1 MKTNHGFI
9 AVLRLLGVVASGIWA
24 ASVCSAGAAS
34 LTGVPNPWATWQE
47 IRFDKYGIKVM
58 ASGLS
63 MVFVDN
69 KPVFNFPTLNVKIK
83 DLPNYRT
90 YITQRDNERA
100 CGWEEVKG
108 DAEDAPNGKRVSF
121 KGIYEGISVEQ
132 VLVAKEDEITVK
144 YEVKTIMPSEDLVEA
159 VICANLGIDDDAL
172 VTLNDGRI
180 ITLNF
185 SSKTRKYVYDV
196 RSWNMKWNG
205 LTVNVTLDSNNGKT
219 YMRKYSDSGP
229 SEIFVSPS
237 KTEGA
242 VPSGMEFGYSMKI
255 KVDVPSK

>member
-1 MKTNHGFI
+1 MKTNHGMI
-9 AVLRLLGVVASGIWA
+9 VVPRLMGVIASGILA
-24 ASVCSAGAAS
+24 AFVCTSGAAS
-34 LTGVPNPWATWQE
+34 LTGEPNPWTSWQE
-47 IRFDKYGIKVM
+47 LRFDKYCIKVM

-63 MVFVDN
+63 MVFVDS

-90 YITQRDNERA
+90 YIARRDDERA
-100 CGWEEVKG
+100 CGWEEIRG
-108 DAEDAPNGKRVSF
+108 DVGDVLNGKQVSF

-132 VLVAKEDEITVK
+132 VLVAKDDEITVK

-159 VICANLGIDDDAL
+159 FICANLGIDDDAL

-219 YMRKYSDSGP
+219 YMRKHSDSGP

-237 KTEGA
+237 KIEGA
-242 VPSGMEFGYSMKI
+242 VPSGMEFGYTMKI
-255 KVDVPSK
+255 KIDVPSK